1 MSIFRKSAAA
11 IAGAALALTSVTAMS
26 AVIVTADTTLN
37 NAGWALG
44 STNMA
49 GYTAAIQDSNNFG
62 AGGIVST
69 SVTLNQVSAVNATT
83 LAGADIFVSPW
94 WSDAQGGSSATAVS
108 DFFLTGGNLF
118 LMQDDAGHDPI
129 GEMLGISSFNSSQNS
144 HSILA
149 PELNNGAFGAV
160 SSADQHFTQ
169 GYLDEAA
176 VLAKGGTVAATDANG
191 LVTIAVWDYGDYAVG
206 AGRMVIMADVD
217 FISTIGGA
225 VYTPGSLSSGALL
238 GLNATEYLL
247 QENSV
252 PEPATTLLLGLGLA
266 GIGFARKKQE

>member
-1 MSIFRKSAAA
+1 MSIFRKSAAV

-26 AVIVTADTTLN
+26 AVIVTADTSLN
-37 NAGWALG
+37 SDGWALG
-44 STNMA
+44 SSNMS
-49 GYTAAIQDSNNFG
+49 GYTGAIQDSNNFG
-62 AGGIVST
+62 PGGVVST
-69 SVTLNQVSAVNATT
+69 SATLNQVSAVNSTT
-83 LAGADIFVSPW
+83 LAGADVFVSSW
-94 WSDAQGGSSATAVS
+94 WSDSQGASSATAVS
-108 DFFLTGGNLF
+108 DLF
-118 LMQDDAGHDPI
+118 LLQDDAGHDPI

-149 PELNNGAFGAV
+149 PELNNGAFGTV
-160 SSADQHFTQ
+160 NSADQHFTQ

-217 FISTIGGA
+217 FISTVGGADYTFGSLSGGA
-225 VYTPGSLSSGALL
+225 VL

-252 PEPATTLLLGLGLA
+252 PEPATTLLLGFGLA
-266 GIGFARKKQE
+266 GIGFARKKSI